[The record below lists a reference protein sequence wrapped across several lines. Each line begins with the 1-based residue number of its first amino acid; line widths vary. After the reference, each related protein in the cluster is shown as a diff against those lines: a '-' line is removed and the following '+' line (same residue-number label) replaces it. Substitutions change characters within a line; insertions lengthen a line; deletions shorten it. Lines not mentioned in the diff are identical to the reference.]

1 MSANSRR
8 SVRLKGRNARAI
20 AHHRRHARAVGGRHP
35 DRGGDLL
42 PWARE
47 SSGFRGA
54 IGLVDPETG
63 KALLLTLWADEEAR
77 ANSAAAADR
86 LSAMAASATGA
97 RRESIVDLDVTLF
110 DVVGGTPRIG

>member
-1 MSANSRR
+1 MLARLHTIDATPEQSAAGIRI
-8 SVRLKGRNARAI
+8 VEE
-20 AHHRRHARAVGGRHP
+20 
-35 DRGGDLL
+35 DLL

-110 DVVGGTPRIG
+110 DVVDGTPRIG